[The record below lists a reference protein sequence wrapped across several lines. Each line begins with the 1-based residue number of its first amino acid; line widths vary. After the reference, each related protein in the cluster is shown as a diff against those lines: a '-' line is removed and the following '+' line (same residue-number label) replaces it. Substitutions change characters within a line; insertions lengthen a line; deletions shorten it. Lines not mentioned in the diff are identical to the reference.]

1 MTKIQR
7 SELQGFTE
15 EVRVAL
21 AKTLNTTENCLKL
34 EFNFIKDKLF
44 VPSLKSLE
52 GKVLKVIAGIAGVT
66 ITTLLVAPV
75 AFTVNLVAALLILP
89 LVLMYHLAEESD
101 EVELADIEVPSPAE
115 LVVVAQPQPQE
126 QVDPSIERFRN
137 MQKLKD
143 QAELHLANAR
153 KDVVREPLPTEE
165 FWTKDYARG

>member
-1 MTKIQR
+1 MTKIQS
-7 SELQGFTE
+7 SELQRVTE
-15 EVRVAL
+15 DVRVAL

-44 VPSLKSLE
+44 VPSFKSLE

-66 ITTLLVAPV
+66 LTTLLVAPV

-89 LVLMYHLAEESD
+89 LVLMYHLAEERN
-101 EVELADIEVPSPAE
+101 EVELADMELPCTAE
-115 LVVVAQPQPQE
+115 AVVVAQPQE
-126 QVDPSIERFRN
+126 QVDPSLKRFRN
-137 MQKLKD
+137 MQKLRS